1 MPSIIVKGM
10 TCNHCRMS
18 VAKALEAI
26 PGVANVNVDL
36 LSGRASYDETAPATP
51 VDPVVVKRAIEK
63 IGFEVVG

>member
-26 PGVANVNVDL
+26 PGVSGVDVDL
-36 LSGRASYDETAPATP
+36 LTGKATFVETAP
-51 VDPVVVKRAIEK
+51 VDLAVVKRAIEK
-63 IGFEVVG
+63 IGFEVEG

>member
-18 VAKALEAI
+18 VTKALEAI
-26 PGVANVNVDL
+26 PGVIKVDVDL
-36 LSGRASYDETAPATP
+36 LSGKASFGESTP
-51 VDPVVVKRAIEK
+51 VDPAVVKRAIEK